1 MRGSFIMNRRLFVVA
16 LALFVGMLLALA
28 LAFLS
33 ISGDDDDMGIIKRG
47 RFISSSSEGGSF
59 PLLHG
64 SHRKLLLRSGKTK

>member
-1 MRGSFIMNRRLFVVA
+1 MKIPLFIYFNILLFVA
-16 LALFVGMLLALA
+16 
-28 LAFLS
+28 
-33 ISGDDDDMGIIKRG
+33 GDDDDMGIIKRG